1 MNKAQ
6 IHPTAVIY
14 ANVVIED
21 GAYIGPFC
29 VIGAPPE
36 IKGFTG
42 SGKGVVISAGA
53 RLEKCVVVDSGAYA
67 RTMIGENNMLMSG
80 VHIGHDAFLEPNVTI
95 APHAV
100 VGGHCRICEGAY
112 IGMNAGIHQHQV
124 IGAFCAIGGNSFVPR
139 RSFKALIQPGQ
150 TWAGIPAKYIGEN
163 EVGIQRAGIDAEM
176 LIQLHQMY
184 LDKYPMRHED

>member
-6 IHPTAVIY
+6 IHPSAVIY
-14 ANVVIED
+14 PNVVVED

-42 SGKGVVISAGA
+42 DGKGVVISSGA
-53 RLEKCVVVDSGAYA
+53 RLEKCVVVDSGAHA
-67 RTMIGENNMLMSG
+67 RTMIGEDNMLMSG

-112 IGMNAGIHQHQV
+112 IGMNAGIHQYQA

-150 TWAGIPAKYIGEN
+150 TWAGTPAKYIGEN
-163 EVGIQRAGIDAEM
+163 KVGVTRAGIDAEM
-176 LIQLHQMY
+176 LIQLHQIY

>member
-1 MNKAQ
+1 
-6 IHPTAVIY
+6 
-14 ANVVIED
+14 
-21 GAYIGPFC
+21 
-29 VIGAPPE
+29 
-36 IKGFTG
+36 
-42 SGKGVVISAGA
+42 
-53 RLEKCVVVDSGAYA
+53 
-67 RTMIGENNMLMSG
+67 
-80 VHIGHDAFLEPNVTI
+80 
-95 APHAV
+95 
-100 VGGHCRICEGAY
+100 
-112 IGMNAGIHQHQV
+112 MNAGIHQYQV